1 MTNTR
6 SFYRDLVFH
15 SNPSYITECGIEK
28 FLYADRCHHNIV
40 FGKINLSDP
49 LPPPYARKVWQYNKA
64 DKKNIQ
70 YLSKIVHNL
79 NNKCKSATFSNTLIN
94 IFRNYIPNKKVRF
107 EYGEAPWINKNIKS
121 ALCKRSR
128 LTKRYY
134 VNGQV
139 QNDYNLLNQT
149 KKMYRDDS

>member
-1 MTNTR
+1 M
-6 SFYRDLVFH
+6 
-15 SNPSYITECGIEK
+15 
-28 FLYADRCHHNIV
+28 
-40 FGKINLSDP
+40 
-49 LPPPYARKVWQYNKA
+49 
-64 DKKNIQ
+64 
-70 YLSKIVHNL
+70 SKIVHNL
-79 NNKCKSATFSNTLIN
+79 NNKCKSGTFSNTLIN
-94 IFRNYIPNKKVRF
+94 IFRNYIPNKKFRF
-107 EYGEAPWINKNIKS
+107 EYGEAPWISKNIKS

>member
-6 SFYRDLVFH
+6 SFYGDLIFN

-28 FLYADRCHHNIV
+28 FLYADTCHHNIV
-40 FGKINLSDP
+40 FGKIISAILFLLHMHVKFGNIIKLT
-49 LPPPYARKVWQYNKA
+49 
-64 DKKNIQ
+64 KKT
-70 YLSKIVHNL
+70 SKIVHNL
-79 NNKCKSATFSNTLIN
+79 NNKCKSGTFSNTLIN

-107 EYGEAPWINKNIKS
+107 EYGEAPWISKNIKS